1 MGREKGMVVR
11 LEQEKKYLWI
21 DCTLYIF
28 LIELLLTIYQFLY
41 IGLNII
47 LEQRM
52 LYDCWCNWKECDMFA
67 VIKRNFF
74 PSLDRIERR
83 VTIYAYRREWDLFL
97 AREHKRGRSCEGC
110 LGSLTTADSALHPSD
125 PKCHFIMR
133 NRSQGVQGCS
143 FRYWDCTKSKK
154 SRNHFP
160 FCFKEYKIKKNTC
173 IHFFKEQSSFLLYW
187 NLHIDR
193 INYRDDALS
202 YIIRCIP
209 ESG

>member
-1 MGREKGMVVR
+1 
-11 LEQEKKYLWI
+11 
-21 DCTLYIF
+21 
-28 LIELLLTIYQFLY
+28 
-41 IGLNII
+41 
-47 LEQRM
+47 
-52 LYDCWCNWKECDMFA
+52 MFA

-202 YIIRCIP
+202 YNSLYSRNCRSNSDI
-209 ESG
+209 

>member
-1 MGREKGMVVR
+1 
-11 LEQEKKYLWI
+11 
-21 DCTLYIF
+21 
-28 LIELLLTIYQFLY
+28 
-41 IGLNII
+41 
-47 LEQRM
+47 
-52 LYDCWCNWKECDMFA
+52 MFA

-154 SRNHFP
+154 SRNHFS

-173 IHFFKEQSSFLLYW
+173 IHFFKEQSSFPSFLLYW